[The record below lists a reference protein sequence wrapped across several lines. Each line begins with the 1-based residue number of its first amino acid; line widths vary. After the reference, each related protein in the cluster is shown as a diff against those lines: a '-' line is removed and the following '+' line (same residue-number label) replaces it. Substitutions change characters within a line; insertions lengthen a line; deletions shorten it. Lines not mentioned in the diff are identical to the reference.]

1 MEHLHDILLILA
13 FVVPFLL
20 SGTILIGSKGSL
32 PRLVM
37 GLALIN
43 AFYAFFANYFYFKKL
58 IEVYI
63 VLHSLHI
70 ASVLWLFP
78 SIYLYVRSIVV
89 TKDEFKKDLM
99 HLLPG
104 TLFGVVSAILFYG
117 LLKQDERIYYL
128 LFYRTGIEFFDF
140 RLKLIYGFR
149 MVDVAV
155 IIAQVIF
162 YSVVMIKIP
171 AKYNEKLKEEYSN
184 IDKFS
189 INWIRWFNIAL
200 VLVGLLSIL
209 FYVFN
214 PLDAANDLF
223 LVCFL
228 FIISLF
234 MWVLGIWSFMQKSP
248 GLVSPYLVPVFQD
261 SKRPT
266 EDSENILAKALLDYF
281 EKEQPFL
288 NPELNLTSV
297 CRHIGTNRTYLS
309 NLINKNFG
317 MNFNSFVN
325 QYRVAYVFE
334 YLKNSPGTSN
344 EVLTSLSGFGS
355 VSSFKRAIKNAGKQE
370 RTQRL

>member
-104 TLFGVVSAILFYG
+104 ALFGVVSAILFYG

-128 LFYRTGIEFFDF
+128 LFYRTGIEFSDF

-189 INWIRWFNIAL
+189 INWIRWFNIVL

-248 GLVSPYLVPVFQD
+248 GIVSPYLVPVFQD